1 MEYRIGL
8 LRGDGIGPEI
18 VDSAVRVLEAV
29 GKKYGF
35 NFLMWSDMFIKLV
48 TGGEYYTDADIS
60 DEIRQQIPE
69 NVQLVYWDY
78 YSTEKEHYDD
88 MLHTHQ
94 KIKPGTWFAGGIW
107 TWAGFAPHNGYSMK
121 AIAASEESC
130 AAQGI
135 QDAIYT
141 LWGDW
146 GGECSKFSLLP
157 ATFFGAEY
165 AKGNRDMGDIKAK
178 FQEKMGISFDDFML
192 LDLPGTPNGEADHI
206 CNGEKYLLYN
216 DIFFGLVDTRISEGI
231 GERYGE
237 LTDKLGAYRTHP
249 RFGYL
254 FDTAYA
260 LCRVLEL
267 KANLGQKTRAAYQL
281 GDKTALAELIPIY
294 KELSVRLHL
303 FYEAFRTQ
311 WFKENKPFGFDVQD
325 IRLGGLM
332 TRVEHCA
339 VRLTKYLNGEIDR
352 IEELEEKLLDYRGKG
367 EEYVIDDL
375 MSLDYKH
382 IITPNVLIEPNAAL
396 TCL

>member
-1 MEYRIGL
+1 
-8 LRGDGIGPEI
+8 
-18 VDSAVRVLEAV
+18 
-29 GKKYGF
+29 
-35 NFLMWSDMFIKLV
+35 V
-48 TGGEYYTDADIS
+48 TVP
-60 DEIRQQIPE
+60 DELKAMIPE
-69 NVQLVYWDY
+69 NVDLIYWDY
-78 YSTEKEHYDD
+78 YSDSVDHYLD
-88 MLHTHQ
+88 MMRAHD
-94 KIKPGTWFAGGIW
+94 KIKLGSWFAGILGSCR
-107 TWAGFAPHNGYSMK
+107 GFTPCNQSAIKNTEAAMK
-121 AIAASEESC
+121 SC
-130 AAQGI
+130 RI
-135 QDAIYT
+135 QNIENVFLTA
-141 LWGDW
+141 WGDD
-146 GGECSKFSLLP
+146 GGECSRFSFLP
-157 ATFFGAEY
+157 SIVYAAES
-165 AKGNRDMGDIKAK
+165 AKGNCDIEDIRKK
-178 FQEKMGISFDDFML
+178 FEEYFDISWDGFML
-192 LDLPGTPNGEADHI
+192 LDLLNGDVRT
-206 CNGEKYLLYN
+206 NTSKYLLYN

-281 GDKTALAELIPIY
+281 GDKTALAELIEIY

-332 TRVEHCA
+332 TRVDHCA